1 MARWY
6 QESNMSFTT
15 KPLPLFMLMV
25 LFSPLAIDIFLPA
38 IPQMTE
44 VFAVPLDWMTQT
56 IPVFLFAFGF
66 GQLLVGP
73 LADRFGRRP
82 TALLGVLL
90 YILGS
95 AVAAQAMGF
104 WWLILARLVQGVAA
118 SCLSVA
124 AFAGVRDVY
133 GAERS
138 KNILSYLN
146 GVICIVPALA
156 PLLGGALSHYWSW
169 AANFWFMVLYALLV
183 GLALLFGLK
192 ETQHSAHVAKGRLY
206 SWSRYFSVLR
216 DPAFIYYASLVML
229 AMAMIVGYVSQSPGR
244 LMVDMQLSSAQ
255 YALWFGSNALLN
267 IIAAFVA
274 PSLIERLGQTRGL
287 WLSGGLMAVAAVGL
301 MSSQQF
307 VHPLAF
313 MLPIYVCSVGFCLLI
328 AVGAGSAL
336 APFAERAG
344 TAAALLG
351 FIQMTGSASLVA
363 LLALSGLSSSEQLA
377 ILMAL
382 PLVVMVVVAGRS
394 SLLLG
399 AKQ

>member
-1 MARWY
+1 
-6 QESNMSFTT
+6 
-15 KPLPLFMLMV
+15 MLMV

-44 VFAVPLDWMTQT
+44 AFAVPLDWMTQT
-56 IPVFLFAFGF
+56 IPVFLFAFGV
-66 GQLLVGP
+66 GQLVVGP

-82 TALLGVLL
+82 TALLGALL
-90 YILGS
+90 YLLGS
-95 AVAAQAMGF
+95 VVAALSVDFSCLM
-104 WWLILARLVQGVAA
+104 LARLVQGLAA

-138 KNILSYLN
+138 KSMFSYLN

-156 PLLGGALSHYWSW
+156 PLLGGVLTHYWSW
-169 AANFWFMVLYALLV
+169 VANFWFMGLYGLLV
-183 GLALLFGLK
+183 GLFLLFGLQ
-192 ETQHSAHVAKGRLY
+192 ETQHAAHVAKGRLF

-216 DPAFIYYASLVML
+216 VPAFIYYASLVML
-229 AMAMIVGYVSQSPGR
+229 AMAMIIAYVSQSPGR

-274 PSLIERLGQTRGL
+274 PSLIKRLGQNQGL
-287 WLSGGLMAVAAVGL
+287 WLGSGLMAAAALGL
-301 MSSQQF
+301 ISSQQF
-307 VHPLAF
+307 AHPLAF

-382 PLVVMVVVAGRS
+382 PLLVMAVVAGRAG
-394 SLLLG
+394 LLLVS
-399 AKQ
+399 KQ

>member
-1 MARWY
+1 ML
-6 QESNMSFTT
+6 FTT

-38 IPQMTE
+38 LPQMAE
-44 VFAVPLDWMTQT
+44 AFAVPLDWMTQT

-82 TALLGVLL
+82 TALLGALL
-90 YILGS
+90 YMLGS
-95 AVAAQAMGF
+95 AVAALSSDF
-104 WWLILARLVQGVAA
+104 TWLMVARLIQGLAA

-138 KNILSYLN
+138 KNMLSYLN

-156 PLLGGALSHYWSW
+156 PLLGGLLSHYWSW
-169 AANFWFMVLYALLV
+169 SANYWFMCLYGLVV
-183 GLALLFGLK
+183 GLAMLLGFK
-192 ETQHSAHVAKGRLY
+192 ETQHSAHVAQGRLF

-216 DPAFIYYASLVML
+216 IPAFIYYTSLVML
-229 AMAMIVGYVSQSPGR
+229 AMAMIIAYVSQSPGR
-244 LMVDMQLSSAQ
+244 LMVEMQLSSSH

-274 PSLIERLGQTRGL
+274 PSLIKYLGQTRSL
-287 WLSGGLMAVAAVGL
+287 WLGAGLMAAAAVGL
-301 MSSQQF
+301 ISAQQF
-307 VHPLAF
+307 AHPLAF
-313 MLPIYVCSVGFCLLI
+313 MLPIYLCCIGFCLLI

-336 APFAERAG
+336 APFGDRAG

-363 LLALSGLSSSEQLA
+363 VMALSGLSSSEQLA

-382 PLVVMVVVAGRS
+382 PLLVMSVVAVRA
-394 SLLLG
+394 SLMVG
-399 AKQ
+399 VKQ